1 MFEPDRSAVH
11 EISNYFIL
19 KNKSVFYKGLLFKV
33 LVSLFA
39 LLAGLPAL
47 SFGLQDDQ
55 IYELATPAVFEN
67 IPINPSHFAM
77 GDLSGNGYDDFVFV
91 EQGEKPVAVFFHPDS
106 SETGFYLP
114 TNGEI
119 DFSTNTYGSIDIID
133 VTGDGANEIMFLAR
147 TFDSPESMHS
157 WNGEQFEE
165 LSIPND
171 VARVSFRG
179 NVHSAYAD
187 FSGDGTLDKH
197 QGVQQALNTRNFLTY
212 NIFDQNGEGSEQTS
226 GDIHPNIFSFS
237 TSSTYV
243 FDFNNN
249 GSPELYVTSHGGD
262 NDEFYEIR
270 DGHFHFLG
278 GHPLTETSHTL
289 GSAVGDFTNNGYPD
303 IYRAN
308 YGGRRNT
315 LFRNTGDLEFERF
328 TAINTLESLDSRN
341 AMWGDIDNNGWLDL
355 AVAENGTAVSLY
367 KNLEGQDFS
376 KLDQEPPMNIRG
388 NWRHVIFIDYNR
400 NGKLDLLTT
409 GTHDNSI
416 RLYRNTAPDQ
426 NWIGFDL
433 EQTNTYYKEPIGAKI
448 TLEAEIDGQ
457 TLAQTRIFNPFA
469 GRYMQAPGTLHF
481 GLGDA
486 GSASITVQ
494 WPSGLETKHQ
504 FDGTEINSYHTL
516 TEPEA
521 GNLVSEDD
529 PPVIAAALDS
539 TAADTLMV
547 RNIGRSTVT
556 ISGGETEADY
566 LEVVSFQNT
575 IAPGETGWIELEF
588 SPESSERLGIHTEP
602 VHLLSDATRN
612 PATFQVELQ
621 GLTHP
626 VKFDQYTAPSAI
638 LEYESGSSGSVW
650 ADFTGNDL
658 LDVVLLKPNTNN
670 RLYHQTEEG
679 VFEFIEEDIISR
691 EGRFS
696 SAGTAGD
703 YNRNGYTDLFLANE
717 DGENYL
723 YRNTGTGR
731 FERVNAEGIRGQSRQ
746 TTGAKFTDLIG
757 NGYLDIVVINGEN
770 QHNEIYL
777 YRDEQTYKRIDAGAF
792 TGTRNSATSLA
803 LVDLNKDGRTEI
815 ITTEA
820 GDGEAYIRVY
830 RQIEPLLFIEA
841 YISGLTDILYDG
853 AGVLP
858 ADLNGSGYHDLI
870 FLPEESSR
878 DIRIYRNNGNMDFER
893 TYTSDFGDIET
904 LPGDLA
910 ILDHN
915 RSGFPDIFIGDAR
928 SGSPNLFFESIDGD
942 QFLQITSGEMVTTTG
957 TRSRS
962 VAAPDINN
970 NQQPDLFISNILDPN
985 ELYINTSTSD
995 ERSWI
1000 GIVPKGFLNDYASL
1014 IPGTSVTLTPGDEP
1028 SSLPTQTQSIASS
1041 SIHSTVLS
1049 PLVFA
1054 SEQNASYKVD
1064 VHYPDGSHHQTTV
1077 SGNKQ
1082 FHIIEGELTSGD
1094 PAEDFAGLP
1103 RQIKL
1108 HANYPNPFNPNTN
1121 ISFEL
1126 PANEHVM
1133 LNVYDITGRRVST
1146 LIDETKEAGR
1156 HTVKFDASHLP
1167 SGVYLAILRVSGEQH
1182 VEKMMLIK

>member
-19 KNKSVFYKGLLFKV
+19 KNKSVFYKGLLLKI
-33 LVSLFA
+33 LVALFP
-39 LLAGLPAL
+39 LLTGMPAL

-55 IYELATPAVFEN
+55 IYELATPDVLEN
-67 IPINPSHFAM
+67 IPLNPSRFAM

-91 EQGEKPVAVFFHPDS
+91 EEGEEPVAVFFHPDS

-114 TNGEI
+114 ANGEI

-133 VTGDGANEIMFLAR
+133 VTGDGTNEVLFLAR
-147 TFDSPESMHS
+147 TFDSPESMYS

-165 LSIPND
+165 LTIPND

-197 QGVQQALNTRNFLTY
+197 QGVQQARNTRNFLTY
-212 NIFDQNGEGSEQTS
+212 NIFDQNGEGSIRTS

-243 FDFNNN
+243 YDFNNN

-270 DGHFHFLG
+270 DGDFHFLG
-278 GHPLTETSHTL
+278 GHPLTETSHTY

-315 LFRNTGDLEFERF
+315 LFRNTGNLEFDRF

-355 AVAENGTAVSLY
+355 AVAENGAAVSLY
-367 KNLEGQDFS
+367 KNLEGEDFS
-376 KLDQEPPMNIRG
+376 KLDQEPPMNISG
-388 NWRHVIFIDYNR
+388 NWRHVIFLDYNR
-400 NGKLDLLTT
+400 NGKLDLLTI

-433 EQTNTYYKEPIGAKI
+433 EQTNTHYKEPIGAKV
-448 TLEAEIDGQ
+448 TREAEIDGQ
-457 TLAQTRIFNPFA
+457 TLTQTRIFNPFT

-486 GSASITVQ
+486 QAAGITVQ
-494 WPSGLETKHQ
+494 WPSGLETEHQ
-504 FDGTEINSYHTL
+504 FEGNDINDYHTL

-521 GNLVSEDD
+521 GNLVAEDD
-529 PPVIAAALDS
+529 PPAIAAVLDS
-539 TAADTLMV
+539 TAVDTLMV

-556 ISGGETEADY
+556 ISGGEADAEF
-566 LEVVSFQNT
+566 LEVASFQNT
-575 IAPGETGWIELEF
+575 IAPGETGWVELEF
-588 SPESSERLGIHTEP
+588 SPESTEQLGLQTESIR
-602 VHLLSDATRN
+602 LLSDATRN
-612 PATFQVELQ
+612 PATFPVELQ

-626 VKFDQYTAPSAI
+626 VKFDQHADPKAI

-658 LDVVLLKPNTNN
+658 LDVVLLKPNSNN

-679 VFEFIEEDIISR
+679 IFEFIEEDIISR

-723 YRNTGTGR
+723 YQNTGTGR
-731 FERVNAEGIRGQSRQ
+731 FERVNAEGIRGRSRQ
-746 TTGAKFTDLIG
+746 STGAKFTDLTG
-757 NGYLDIVVINGEN
+757 SGYLDIVVINGEN

-777 YRDEQTYKRIDAGAF
+777 YRDEQTYQRVDAGAF

-803 LVDLNKDGRTEI
+803 LTDLNKDGRTEI

-820 GDGEAYIRVY
+820 GDEETYIRVY
-830 RQIEPLLFIEA
+830 RQIEPLLFIEE
-841 YISGLTDILYDG
+841 YISGLTDILFEG

-858 ADLNGSGYHDLI
+858 ADLNGSGYADLI
-870 FLPEESSR
+870 LLPEQSNR
-878 DIRIYRNNGNMDFER
+878 DIRIYRNKGNLDFER
-893 TYTSDFGDIET
+893 AYTSDFGDIET
-904 LPGDLA
+904 LPADLA

-915 RSGFPDIFIGDAR
+915 RSGYPDIFIGDAR
-928 SGSPNLFFESIDGD
+928 SGSPNLFFESLEGD
-942 QFLQITSGEMVTTTG
+942 RFLQITSGDMVTATG
-957 TRSRS
+957 TRARS
-962 VAAPDINN
+962 VAAADINN
-970 NQQPDLFISNILDPN
+970 NQQPDIFISNILDPN
-985 ELYINTSTSD
+985 ELYTNINTPD

-1000 GIVPKGFLNDYASL
+1000 GIVPKGFFNDHASL
-1014 IPGTSVTLTPGDEP
+1014 IPGTSVTLTPEGEHAA
-1028 SSLPTQTQSIASS
+1028 LPVQSQYVASTS
-1041 SIHSTVLS
+1041 VHSTVHT
-1049 PLVFA
+1049 PLIFA
-1054 SEQNASYKVD
+1054 SEDETSYMVD
-1064 VHYPDGSHHQTTV
+1064 VHYPDGSHYQTTV
-1077 SGNKQ
+1077 SGNEQ
-1082 FHIIEGELTSGD
+1082 FHVIEGELTSGD
-1094 PAEDFAGLP
+1094 SAGDFTEVP
-1103 RQIKL
+1103 QQVKL
-1108 HANYPNPFNPNTN
+1108 HANYPNPFNPETN

-1126 PANEHVM
+1126 PVHEHVK
-1133 LNVYDITGRRVST
+1133 LNVYDITGRQIST
-1146 LIDETKEAGR
+1146 LIDETKEPGR

-1167 SGVYLAILRVSGEQH
+1167 SGVYLAILRVSGDQH